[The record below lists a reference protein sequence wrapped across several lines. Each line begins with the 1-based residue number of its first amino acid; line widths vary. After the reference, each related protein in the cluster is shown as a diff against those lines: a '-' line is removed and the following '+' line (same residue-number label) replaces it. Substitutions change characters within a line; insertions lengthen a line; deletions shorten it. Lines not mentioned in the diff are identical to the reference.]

1 MGAVQLQHVEAA
13 ALAALGR
20 GDELRLDAVHRG
32 AVHLARHLAVG
43 EIGQRR
49 RRHRVPAA
57 LLQRPVHAV
66 PHQLGRALAAGVA
79 ELQADLRRRI
89 GVDEIDDARP
99 RRLLLVV
106 PQAGAARRDPGVAAD
121 AGHLG
126 EDQPGAADRARAV
139 MHQMEIAGHAL
150 LRRIHAHR
158 RHHRAVGHLHL
169 AQPQRLEHRRHRAC
183 RYRRRSRWRG
193 PACAN
198 ALSTSRD
205 EIRRAQRQIV
215 VGDRLGAGHDAEG
228 ELHGIE
234 IPEAVD
240 MLEPDQRHVGGVLGL
255 LDLLA
260 PAVLVGLQAR
270 HRPSARCAIASAS
283 AIASSIASLVP
294 EPIEKCA
301 VALASPSSTMLS
313 LTQRLLR
320 IIGKL
325 RHIERLVSSGWPS
338 RNQPKISAIRS
349 ADCCSLRPFE
359 PGALERLGIGLE
371 NPGRAA
377 DFILIGVGDERPPL
391 GLLEDEGEGVERPG
405 RAHPGELVGAQVDLG
420 LEMIDMLLAEA
431 AVDAVGQH
439 DQIGIGKA
447 RLVVDIGFEHAAS
460 TPSSRARSCRIS
472 SSVRREQPQ
481 KPLPPTRC
489 TVPRKCTAM
498 SSQ

>member
-1 MGAVQLQHVEAA
+1 MHI
-13 ALAALGR
+13 
-20 GDELRLDAVHRG
+20 GDTT
-32 AVHLARHLAVG
+32 ARFANF
-43 EIGQRR
+43 
-49 RRHRVPAA
+49 
-57 LLQRPVHAV
+57 
-66 PHQLGRALAAGVA
+66 
-79 ELQADLRRRI
+79 
-89 GVDEIDDARP
+89 
-99 RRLLLVV
+99 
-106 PQAGAARRDPGVAAD
+106 
-121 AGHLG
+121 
-126 EDQPGAADRARAV
+126 
-139 MHQMEIAGHAL
+139 
-150 LRRIHAHR
+150 
-158 RHHRAVGHLHL
+158 HL
-169 AQPQRLEHRRHRAC
+169 AQPERLEHRRHRLVDIDVK
-183 RYRRRSRWRG
+183 
-193 PACAN
+193 
-198 ALSTSRD
+198 ALGADLPRKRLVDLAD
-205 EIRRAQRQIV
+205 EIRRAQSEIV
-215 VGDRLGAGHDAEG
+215 VGDRLGARHDAEG

-260 PAVLVGLQAR
+260 PAVLVLLQAR
-270 HRPSARCAIASAS
+270 HRPSAHAAIASAS

-349 ADCCSLRPFE
+349 ADCCSSQAFE
-359 PGALERLGIGLE
+359 PGALKGLGIGLE

-377 DFILIGVGDERPPL
+377 RLVLIGVGDERAPL
-391 GLLEDEGEGVERPG
+391 GLLEDEGEGIERPG

-420 LEMIDMLLAEA
+420 LEMIDVFVAEA

-439 DQIGIGKA
+439 DQIGIGEA
-447 RLVVDIGFEHAAS
+447 RSRRRCRSRTAAS
-460 TPSSRARSCRIS
+460 TPSSRARSCRIR